1 MWDEIFLNV
10 NFFYCYYNY
19 SVLMFLS
26 IDRDI
31 ILLYFVNRIFFKSIQ
46 AIVLFFSEICMLY
59 WAVIVKLIRKNRK
72 FWKEGRY
79 LTLLHFFPLVDEIF
93 FIFYDMKHR
102 NFIQFFCISKF
113 NFISISREWLFLGE
127 LFWTTDRCIWHRFPN
142 CCISK
147 AVHICVSTKCVLA
160 KSRKKLLHYRDT

>member
-1 MWDEIFLNV
+1 
-10 NFFYCYYNY
+10 
-19 SVLMFLS
+19 MFLS

-72 FWKEGRY
+72 FWKGRY